1 MRAELK
7 PLAHLKGL
15 HGHFFFFLRGKEA
28 STVSTLPG
36 HGVTMTGL
44 MQVFLKGHGKENVLN
59 RWSRYRITGLHAVLN
74 INLSNIFNKENE

>member
-15 HGHFFFFLRGKEA
+15 HGHFFLFLRREET

-36 HGVTMTGL
+36 HGVAMTGL
-44 MQVFLKGHGKENVLN
+44 VQVFLEGGDKEN
-59 RWSRYRITGLHAVLN
+59 ILN
-74 INLSNIFNKENE
+74 ICIRAVVQTPVDYYKYF

>member
-15 HGHFFFFLRGKEA
+15 HGHFFLFFRREET

-44 MQVFLKGHGKENVLN
+44 VQVFLGGKENILNICICAVLN
-59 RWSRYRITGLHAVLN
+59 RT
-74 INLSNIFNKENE
+74 LSNIMNIFG

>member
-28 STVSTLPG
+28 PTISTLPG

-44 MQVFLKGHGKENVLN
+44 VQVFLEGDSKENILN
-59 RWSRYRITGLHAVLN
+59 RWSRYRIIHIHAVLN
-74 INLSNIFNKENE
+74 RNLSNII